1 MKGPICLLAL
11 LACTITPADCLG
23 QTPQAAKRIPVRFI
37 CSCSDPV
44 GHLYA
49 TAFRDLLAT
58 SPRFVLETGFDK
70 NGGSPP
76 APPSILVSVVSLD
89 PSHDGSAAAL
99 SEAYFVGVATFLSHT
114 VSWCPRDRVAHCA
127 ESTLA
132 SVDDQ
137 VQHLLSL
144 PAVDKVSEGANP
156 PAPPP
161 GFQREDVPSPTVA
174 PTSLGPWQDAVLTGF
189 TNVPV
194 GADCSSS
201 GTANPS
207 YTGNGNYNTENSAS
221 CSDVNERQWTISF
234 GGHTFVIVREV
245 MLPGIYGIFVNKDVL
260 RGLTPGAHVLAWGD
274 GREVHVKVGAKSA
287 KYRVEQAQ

>member
-1 MKGPICLLAL
+1 M
-11 LACTITPADCLG
+11 
-23 QTPQAAKRIPVRFI
+23 RFI

-44 GHLYA
+44 GQLYA

-58 SPRFVLETGFDK
+58 SSRFVLETGFDK

-89 PSHDGSAAAL
+89 PFHDGSAAPL

-144 PAVDKVSEGANP
+144 PAVDKGSEGANP

-161 GFQREDVPSPTVA
+161 GFQREDAPSLTVA

-189 TNVPV
+189 SNVAT
-194 GADCSSS
+194 GAHCSSS
-201 GTANPS
+201 GTAEPS
-207 YTGNGNYNTENSAS
+207 YAGNGNYDTESSTS
-221 CSDVNERQWTISF
+221 CADATQRQWTIAFS
-234 GGHTFVIVREV
+234 GHTFVIVRAV
-245 MLPGIYGIFVNKDVL
+245 PLRTVLIPGIAGVIAGAFTNKDIL

-274 GREVHVKVGAKSA
+274 GREIHVKVGSKSA
-287 KYRVEQAQ
+287 KYRVVQAQ